1 MSDFI
6 HVGFGN
12 IVNKSKVIAI
22 VGPEGAPV
30 RRMVSNSRDSG
41 TAIDAT
47 RGRKTRSVLIMEGD
61 RLVLSALSPD
71 ALLKRAGIEI
81 EGSDLQDSGEA

>member
-30 RRMVSNSRDSG
+30 RRMVSGARDGG
-41 TAIDAT
+41 TAVDAT
-47 RGRKTRSVLIMEGD
+47 RGRKTRSVLFMEGGQI
-61 RLVLSALSPD
+61 VLSALSPD
-71 ALLKRAGIEI
+71 ALLRRSGIEV
-81 EGSDLQDSGEA
+81 EGYDPSET